1 MLLCQ
6 NCPQTHLNMFK
17 PVQHSRQ
24 QVLRAYCPNIYTVIK
39 GSWSEVCTLS
49 LIFRSL
55 PTTVAAANMSQK
67 NLSNGTKRKLKFA
80 PDYAITQERTEK
92 CGLGPFYDQVRYFYF
107 FDRHPHLFLKVQKI
121 IKLSKLPMSFI
132 S

>member
-1 MLLCQ
+1 
-6 NCPQTHLNMFK
+6 MFK

-24 QVLRAYCPNIYTVIK
+24 QALRAYCPNIYTVIK

-49 LIFRSL
+49 MIFRSL

-67 NLSNGTKRKLKFA
+67 NLSNGIKRKLKFA
-80 PDYAITQERTEK
+80 PDYAITQVMTKK

-107 FDRHPHLFLKVQKI
+107 FDKCLHLFLNVQKI
-121 IKLSKLPMSFI
+121 IKITHAYSILTNLT
-132 S
+132 